1 MVKKN
6 TEIATIGSWGPQFRV
21 SFELKISS
29 VSGSIWRSILV
40 FKSDG
45 GTSDREKLGDRI
57 PGIFLF
63 PKEKCLLFTSPVK
76 NDKGIEFKSVKLD
89 KWYIISIQQKMEN
102 NKVGVSKRKQHWNE
116 IAFYFL
122 DLLLGLC

>member
-6 TEIATIGSWGPQFRV
+6 TEIATIESWGPQFRV

-76 NDKGIEFKSVKLD
+76 NDKGIEFQSVKLD
-89 KWYIISIQQKMEN
+89 KWYTISIQQKMEN
-102 NKVGVSKRKQHWNE
+102 NKVGVSKRKQH
-116 IAFYFL
+116 
-122 DLLLGLC
+122 

>member
-6 TEIATIGSWGPQFRV
+6 TKIGTIGSWGPQFRV

-63 PKEKCLLFTSPVK
+63 PKEKFLLFSSPNK
-76 NDKGIEFKSVKLD
+76 NEDGLEFKPIKFN
-89 KWYIISIQQKMEN
+89 KWYIINIEQKMEN
-102 NKVGVSKRKQHWNE
+102 NEVGVAKGKQH
-116 IAFYFL
+116 
-122 DLLLGLC
+122 